1 MFILI
6 NKINFVIMYFYREQL
21 LGVLNGL
28 TDNNHFPALRECRRP
43 ELCLK
48 QTLERHLK
56 ESKQEESLDNEDI
69 CKQLLDKIFAD
80 QIVEQDR

>member
-1 MFILI
+1 MNNVNSFIY
-6 NKINFVIMYFYREQL
+6 YFYREQL

-28 TDNNHFPALRECRRP
+28 TEDNYFPALRECRRP

-56 ESKQEESLDNEDI
+56 EYKQEGSLDNENI

-80 QIVEQDR
+80 QVGEQDR